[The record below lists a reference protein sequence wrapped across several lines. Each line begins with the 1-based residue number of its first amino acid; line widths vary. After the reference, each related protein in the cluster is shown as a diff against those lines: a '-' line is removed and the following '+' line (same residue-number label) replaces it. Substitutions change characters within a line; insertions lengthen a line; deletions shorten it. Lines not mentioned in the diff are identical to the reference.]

1 MSYPGRAPSCPRRDT
16 GWVMSEESTTPDL
29 ELLRQALEPLNSGD
43 LDALMGFYAPEAVLD
58 TTRTVGV
65 AFHGRAAI
73 RGLYEDWMGA
83 YEELEWAV
91 DEPLDLG
98 SGVVFTVARQKAR
111 PVGTTGYIQQREGI
125 FWVWVEGLCVSQT
138 VYPEADIDE
147 ARAAAERL
155 AQERG

>member
-1 MSYPGRAPSCPRRDT
+1 MA
-16 GWVMSEESTTPDL
+16 EESTTPDL
-29 ELLRQALEPLNSGD
+29 VELLRQGLEPLNRGD
-43 LDALMGFYAPEAVLD
+43 LDALMELYAPEAVLD

-83 YEELEWAV
+83 YEELEWMV
-91 DEPLDLG
+91 DEPLDAG
-98 SGVVFTVARQKAR
+98 GGVVFAVARQKAR
-111 PVGTTGYIQQREGI
+111 PVGTIGYVQQREGI
-125 FWVWVEGLCVSQT
+125 FWVYVDGLCVSQT

-155 AQERG
+155 AQERVDG

>member
-29 ELLRQALEPLNSGD
+29 ELLRQALEPLNSCD

-83 YEELEWAV
+83 YEELEWRLMNLSTLAV
-91 DEPLDLG
+91 
-98 SGVVFTVARQKAR
+98 A
-111 PVGTTGYIQQREGI
+111 
-125 FWVWVEGLCVSQT
+125 WCSQSL
-138 VYPEADIDE
+138 AK
-147 ARAAAERL
+147 RL
-155 AQERG
+155 ARLAPPATFNSARGFFGCGSRACASARR